1 MTTLACFTLGYSTFA
16 GDEKFVEALVAAAA
30 RGGITSVEKKYI
42 NGSYVAKVGKAQDVN
57 VEHLEVQTDREI
69 ELADLRER
77 LKKLE
82 SSNG

>member
-1 MTTLACFTLGYSTFA
+1 MTTFVCFTLGYSTFA
-16 GDEKFVEALVAAAA
+16 GDEKFVKALVAAAA

>member
-16 GDEKFVEALVAAAA
+16 GDEKFVKALVAAVA
-30 RGGITSVEKKYI
+30 RGGITSVEKNYI
-42 NGSYVAKVGKAQDVN
+42 NGSYVVKVGKAQDVN